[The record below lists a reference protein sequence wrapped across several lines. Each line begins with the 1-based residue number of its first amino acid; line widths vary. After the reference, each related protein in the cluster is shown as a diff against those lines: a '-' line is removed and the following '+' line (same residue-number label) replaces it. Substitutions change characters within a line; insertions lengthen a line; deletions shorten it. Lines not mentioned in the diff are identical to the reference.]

1 LQPTLKK
8 QFDLRLETCPLIPFS
23 LRSIPCAM
31 ALMLS
36 LSACSS
42 LSEKF
47 SGDKVDYRNSST
59 KPSALEVPPDLTQLP
74 NDTRYQ
80 PPSGVS
86 VTASSFQ
93 SSASAPKTATTNTN
107 TTAPN
112 SVGDVRVER
121 AGNSRWLS
129 TTLTPEQLWP
139 KLQSFW
145 EERRLSLSAD
155 KPEVGI
161 METEWAENRA
171 KLPLDIL
178 RKTLGKALDNLYS
191 TGELDKFRLRL
202 ERTATGTEIYL
213 LHRGFEEIYTG
224 SAKESTIW
232 QPRARDPQLEAEMLS
247 LLMIKLGT
255 KEQQAKAEL
264 AKPAPDAPPA
274 KARALAQGPAAALQV
289 DDNFERAWRK
299 VGLALDRSG
308 FTVEDRDR
316 AQGIYF
322 VRYVDPASAG
332 QEEKGF
338 LRKLFG
344 SKDKTDNSVV
354 RYRVNVKSEG
364 ENSTVSVLNAN
375 GEPENGDAGQRIVK
389 LLVEELK

>member
-1 LQPTLKK
+1 MIASP
-8 QFDLRLETCPLIPFS
+8 LRC
-23 LRSIPCAM
+23 IPCAI

-36 LSACSS
+36 LSACST

-47 SGDKVDYRNSST
+47 SGDKIDYQSSSS
-59 KPSALEVPPDLTQLP
+59 KPTALEVPPDLTQLP
-74 NDTRYQ
+74 NSTQYQ
-80 PPSGVS
+80 PPTGIA

-93 SSASAPKTATTNTN
+93 SNASADKTPTAANTIM
-107 TTAPN
+107 APN
-112 SVGDVRVER
+112 QVGDVRVER
-121 AGNSRWLS
+121 LGNTRWLS

-145 EERRLSLSAD
+145 EERRLSLSEN

-202 ERTATGTEIYL
+202 ERTTSGSEIYL
-213 LHRGFEEIYTG
+213 LHRGFEEIHTG
-224 SAKESTIW
+224 ASKDSTIW
-232 QPRARDPQLEAEMLS
+232 QPRARDSQLEAEMLS

-264 AKPAPDAPPA
+264 AKPDPEAPPA
-274 KARALAQGPAAALQV
+274 KARALSQGPAAALQV

-316 AQGIYF
+316 AQGLYF
-322 VRYVDPASAG
+322 VRYVDPTSAG
-332 QEEKGF
+332 REEKGF
-338 LRKLFG
+338 FSKLFG
-344 SKDKTDNSVV
+344 SKDKTDNAVV
-354 RYRVNVKSEG
+354 RYQVNVKSEG
-364 ENSTVSVLNAN
+364 NNSTVSVRDAN
-375 GEPENGDAGQRIVK
+375 GAPENGEAGQRIVK
-389 LLVEELK
+389 LLVDELK